1 MGDSRNNM
9 KHRPPQRGLTTEA
22 LITRVIDGDTVEVQP
37 MLPVMR
43 IRLLDCWA
51 PETRTKNLDEKARG
65 IESRMNLRRLLME
78 GQRVLVEIPGKQ
90 DLDETLT
97 MGRVLGRIW
106 THDNAGNLQNV
117 SELQVEAGHAT
128 ATKGDK

>member
-1 MGDSRNNM
+1 M
-9 KHRPPQRGLTTEA
+9 KHQPPRRGLTTEA

-37 MLPVMR
+37 LLPAMR
-43 IRLLDCWA
+43 IRLLECWA
-51 PETRTKNLDEKARG
+51 SEIHLGKHTTPADKVRG
-65 IESRMNLRRLLME
+65 IDSKNHLKRLLMD
-78 GQRVLVEIPGKQ
+78 GQRVLIEIPGNA

-106 THDNAGNLQNV
+106 IHDNAGQLQNV

-128 ATKGDK
+128 ETKQ